1 MEGGGVCTRQVE
13 FSSKR
18 PAHCTLLTQSSLHKE
33 EGVFLG
39 AYGTFSDLNSCENLR
54 TLFS

>member
-18 PAHCTLLTQSSLHKE
+18 PAPSTLLTQSSLHKE

-39 AYGTFSDLNSCENLR
+39 AYGTLSDLNSCENLR